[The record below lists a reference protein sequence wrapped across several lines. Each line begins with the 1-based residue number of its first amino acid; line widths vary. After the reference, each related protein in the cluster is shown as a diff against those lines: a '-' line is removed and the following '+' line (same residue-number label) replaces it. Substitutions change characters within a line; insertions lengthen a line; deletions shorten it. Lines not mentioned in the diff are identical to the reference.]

1 MLDVAIWFIEIVIWV
16 RACMQES
23 QEKTPMECRCAKGR
37 EMVGRKVEERSSAT
51 KLKQKK
57 NQESNNKRSTFDD
70 IECRRQQSLRCI
82 EREKWDSIKNMCKKR
97 AK

>member
-37 EMVGRKVEERSSAT
+37 EMVGRKVEGRSNAT

-57 NQESNNKRSTFDD
+57 KKPGK
-70 IECRRQQSLRCI
+70 QQQKVNI
-82 EREKWDSIKNMCKKR
+82 
-97 AK
+97 

>member
-23 QEKTPMECRCAKGR
+23 QEKTPMECRCPKGR

-57 NQESNNKRSTFDD
+57 KTRKATTKGQHLMTSSVAVSNLSDVSK
-70 IECRRQQSLRCI
+70 
-82 EREKWDSIKNMCKKR
+82 EKSGI
-97 AK
+97 A

>member
-23 QEKTPMECRCAKGR
+23 QERLRWNAAAPKER
-37 EMVGRKVEERSSAT
+37 EMVGRQVEERSNAT
-51 KLKQKK
+51 KLKQKNQK
-57 NQESNNKRSTFDD
+57 NNNKRSTFDD
-70 IECRRQQSLRCI
+70 IECHRQQSLRCI